1 MKPRLLANENFPA
14 PSIRLLRGRGYD
26 VTAVAEGGGSLADQ
40 DVLALAV
47 GDKRWIVTFDRDY
60 GELIFARGLAAP
72 PAVILFRIR
81 TYRPDGPGR
90 VLADLLDS
98 EAVFEGHF
106 VLVEE
111 TGLRKRPLPE
121 PRSVRG

>member
-14 PSIRLLRGRGYD
+14 PSIQLLRDLGYD
-26 VTAVAEGGGSLADQ
+26 VAAVAEGGGSLADA

-47 GDKRWIVTFDRDY
+47 AEKRWIVTFDRDY

-72 PAVILFRIR
+72 PAVILFRMR
-81 TYRPDGPGR
+81 SYRPDDPGR
-90 VLADLLDS
+90 VLAGLLDS
-98 EAVFEGHF
+98 GPEFDGHF

-111 TGLRKRPLPE
+111 AGLRKRPLPE
-121 PRSVRG
+121 RKSVRG